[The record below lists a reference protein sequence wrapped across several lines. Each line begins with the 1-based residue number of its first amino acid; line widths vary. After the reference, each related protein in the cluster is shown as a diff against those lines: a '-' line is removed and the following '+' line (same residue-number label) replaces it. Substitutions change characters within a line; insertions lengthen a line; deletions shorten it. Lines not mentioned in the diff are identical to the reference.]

1 MAPSCWKIGGR
12 DATFGTGLHLVLF
25 FFAKK
30 NRNGVIRR
38 RKIFGKSSTNML
50 AAVKSAD
57 HLRIGRGVRG
67 TKANREARTIVRS
80 IVAVTSIVEV
90 VSIVP
95 KRRGADEVATLLVG
109 LKSKLKRDLQTR
121 VTTPSIGEHLFPFL

>member
-1 MAPSCWKIGGR
+1 
-12 DATFGTGLHLVLF
+12 
-25 FFAKK
+25 
-30 NRNGVIRR
+30 
-38 RKIFGKSSTNML
+38 ML
-50 AAVKSAD
+50 AAFKSAD

-121 VTTPSIGEHLFPFL
+121 VSTPSIGEHLFPFL

>member
-1 MAPSCWKIGGR
+1 VE
-12 DATFGTGLHLVLF
+12 FV
-25 FFAKK
+25 
-30 NRNGVIRR
+30 
-38 RKIFGKSSTNML
+38 
-50 AAVKSAD
+50 
-57 HLRIGRGVRG
+57 G

-121 VTTPSIGEHLFPFL
+121 VTIPSIGEHLFPFL